1 MKHLILGVFA
11 VLSFSFSFSQNNE
24 QQQILNKFIKAHN
37 LGSEEAINEFIKDT
51 YHPDIYAKLNVNAH
65 ISFYNQIVQ
74 EFGPLNFMIYKVV
87 EETPIRFVAHLI
99 KNSQHIKNQNI
110 NSLEVL
116 VVKIDLSQKNNKYM
130 PHGLGLGSLVCEQ
143 RKEQ

>member
-24 QQQILNKFIKAHN
+24 QQQILDKFIKAHN

-51 YHPDIYAKLNVNAH
+51 YHPNVYAKLNLKAH
-65 ISFYNQIVQ
+65 TAFYNQIVK

-87 EETPIRFVAHLI
+87 EETLSRFVAHLI
-99 KNSQHIKNQNI
+99 KKEQHKKNQNI
-110 NSLEVL
+110 NPLEIL
-116 VVKIDLSQKNNKYM
+116 VIKIDLSERNNKYM

-143 RKEQ
+143 RRE